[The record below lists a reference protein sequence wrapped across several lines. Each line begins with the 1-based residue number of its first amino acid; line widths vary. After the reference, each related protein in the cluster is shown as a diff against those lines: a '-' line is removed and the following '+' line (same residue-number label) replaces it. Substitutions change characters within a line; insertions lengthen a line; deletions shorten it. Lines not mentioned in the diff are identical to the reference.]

1 MSLRGVAKVAGALGF
16 LLLASASGCG
26 QSNGSTI
33 DSQTNWLTACQI
45 DAQCGS
51 AYACRCGVCTRPCD
65 TDDACGAL
73 PGAACVGTSDPG
85 SIALCG
91 GTRPASAL
99 CLPRCENGSCPSGQ
113 MCVASVCTPVPV
125 PDAEVSVDTG
135 ARREPLIGFG
145 ATVAFGEVE
154 ITTHPRKAE
163 LDAAAFAGLGLDVL
177 RLRNRY
183 GHTGD
188 DDLRSARALLDAAAQ
203 SLGREPALLL
213 TSWSPPA
220 ELKAGGAVECHG
232 NPDTCTLTKTA
243 AGAFDY
249 AGFASFW
256 RDSLEA
262 YAANGVVP
270 DYIGIQNNPNW
281 VPTSQE
287 IGEACK
293 FLPSEGSATVSIN
306 GVDMIVD
313 YPGYAEA
320 LGATLT
326 ALQGLPALPKVLA
339 PETSDFQGVD
349 EYAQAL
355 DPSQIDALAHH
366 LYGIAPDSVDTAALA
381 ALGEYARDSDL
392 PLLQT
397 EMQSDGF
404 GTALLIYYTVV
415 VEGGSAY
422 LQTTLTSSMT
432 GPTANLQALIGI
444 DATDFRVQDPYFAM
458 RHYSFDTDP
467 GWVRVD
473 TTSSNPEILSSAWV
487 SPSDDALTV
496 VILNSAPTA
505 QAVRLPRDA
514 RWSSTQVTRT
524 VFAGSERAAT
534 LGALPPEGMLTIPAR
549 SIVTV
554 TFAE

>member
-1 MSLRGVAKVAGALGF
+1 MSLRKAATLASALGF
-16 LLLASASGCG
+16 VLLGSASGCG
-26 QSNGSTI
+26 QSNSQTI
-33 DSQTNWLTACQI
+33 DSQTNWLTECRV

-51 AYACRCGVCTRPCD
+51 AYACRCGVCTRTCD

-99 CLPRCENGSCPSGQ
+99 CLPRCEEGTCPSGQ

-125 PDAEVSVDTG
+125 PDAEVSVELG

-145 ATVAFGEVE
+145 ATVAFAEEE
-154 ITTHPRKAE
+154 ITTHPRKTE

-177 RLRNRY
+177 RLRNRF

-188 DDLRSARALLDAAAQ
+188 DDLRSARALLDAATQ
-203 SLGREPALLL
+203 SLGREPTLLL

-220 ELKAGGAVECHG
+220 TLKAGGAVECHG

-243 AGAFDY
+243 SGEFDY
-249 AGFASFW
+249 AGFATFW

-262 YAANGVVP
+262 YAALDIVP

-281 VPTSQE
+281 VPASQE

-293 FLPSEGSATVSIN
+293 FLPSEGSETVSVN
-306 GVDMIVD
+306 GSNVVID

-320 LGATLT
+320 LSATLA
-326 ALQGLPALPKVLA
+326 ALQGLPQLPKVLA
-339 PETSDFQGVD
+339 PETSDFESVD
-349 EYAQAL
+349 DYFRVL
-355 DPSQIDALAHH
+355 DPQQVDALAHH
-366 LYGIAPDSVDTAALA
+366 LYASTPATVDTVALA
-381 ALGEYARDSDL
+381 ELGELAREYDR
-392 PLLQT
+392 PVLQT
-397 EMQSDGF
+397 EMQADGF
-404 GTALLIYYTVV
+404 GTALLIYYTMV

-432 GPTANLQALIGI
+432 GPTANLSALIGI

-458 RHYSFDTDP
+458 RHYSFDTEP

-473 TTSSNPEILSSAWV
+473 AVSSNAEVLSSAWL
-487 SPSDDALTV
+487 SPGEDQLTV
-496 VILNSAPTA
+496 VLLNASAVA
-505 QAVRLPRDA
+505 HDVRLARDA
-514 RWSSTQVTRT
+514 RWLSTEVTRT
-524 VFAGSERAAT
+524 VFAGSERAAA
-534 LGALPPEGMLTIPAR
+534 LGPLPAEGVLSIPAR

-554 TFAE
+554 TFAD